1 MPDVTWHDGPHL
13 EQRHL
18 FRAEFPGEP
27 RMFPDAGEQRRHIGN
42 LGFTPGEQIKM
53 RLENRRIPQGPAR
66 VHDGI
71 HARFGEAAYTVLRRE
86 QVPAGDD
93 G

>member
-1 MPDVTWHDGPHL
+1 
-13 EQRHL
+13 
-18 FRAEFPGEP
+18 
-27 RMFPDAGEQRRHIGN
+27 
-42 LGFTPGEQIKM
+42 M

>member
-1 MPDVTWHDGPHL
+1 MVRILSSATFSVL
-13 EQRHL
+13 SSL
-18 FRAEFPGEP
+18 ASRACS
-27 RMFPDAGEQRRHIGN
+27 RDAGEQRRHIGN
-42 LGFTPGEQIKM
+42 LGFTPGEKIEM
-53 RLENRRIPQGPAR
+53 SLENRRIPQGPAR